1 MAKALLRAAGAGGER
16 VHPLHQLLEGVDG
29 GSPRPALAFQFNLVA
44 TLASRARRFQLAPG
58 APGGHANVLPRASA
72 RRNLRTAVVVATSA
86 T

>member
-1 MAKALLRAAGAGGER
+1 MAVRHARLL
-16 VHPLHQLLEGVDG
+16 
-29 GSPRPALAFQFNLVA
+29 FNLVA

>member
-1 MAKALLRAAGAGGER
+1 MAVRHARLL
-16 VHPLHQLLEGVDG
+16 
-29 GSPRPALAFQFNLVA
+29 FNLVA
-44 TLASRARRFQLAPG
+44 TSFQLAPG

>member
-1 MAKALLRAAGAGGER
+1 MAVRHARLL
-16 VHPLHQLLEGVDG
+16 
-29 GSPRPALAFQFNLVA
+29 FNLV
-44 TLASRARRFQLAPG
+44 LASRARRFQLAPG

>member
-1 MAKALLRAAGAGGER
+1 MAVRHARLL
-16 VHPLHQLLEGVDG
+16 
-29 GSPRPALAFQFNLVA
+29 FNLVA

-72 RRNLRTAVVVATSA
+72 RRNLRTAVVVAKSA